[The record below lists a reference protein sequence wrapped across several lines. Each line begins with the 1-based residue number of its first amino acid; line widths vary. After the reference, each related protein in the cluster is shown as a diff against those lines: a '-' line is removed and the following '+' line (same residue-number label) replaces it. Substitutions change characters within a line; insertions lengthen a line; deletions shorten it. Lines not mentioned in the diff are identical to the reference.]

1 MVRTLHQANINTL
14 WEHALNDNKNHRKKP
29 TPKDTMYNRVFY
41 TITLINISNLFFQHF
56 SALKED
62 FIRAKHRQQLF
73 ILKSSD
79 SREDLNQ
86 QLHSSVRTSNLETSL
101 RILAQGAD
109 SNYFHPVS

>member
-1 MVRTLHQANINTL
+1 MIIRITEKNLLLRIHCKLNIFKFFPIHNIL
-14 WEHALNDNKNHRKKP
+14 LNNYFRP
-29 TPKDTMYNRVFY
+29 
-41 TITLINISNLFFQHF
+41 
-56 SALKED
+56 LKED

-79 SREDLNQ
+79 TREDLNQ

-109 SNYFHPVS
+109 PNYYHPVIIHFVVYLKNILFISLF

>member
-1 MVRTLHQANINTL
+1 M
-14 WEHALNDNKNHRKKP
+14 K
-29 TPKDTMYNRVFY
+29 
-41 TITLINISNLFFQHF
+41 LF
-56 SALKED
+56 SPLKED

-73 ILKSSD
+73 ISKTSD

-109 SNYFHPVS
+109 ANYYHPVCKHIIFSHIIIIFYFMFYFRKREIIHYM